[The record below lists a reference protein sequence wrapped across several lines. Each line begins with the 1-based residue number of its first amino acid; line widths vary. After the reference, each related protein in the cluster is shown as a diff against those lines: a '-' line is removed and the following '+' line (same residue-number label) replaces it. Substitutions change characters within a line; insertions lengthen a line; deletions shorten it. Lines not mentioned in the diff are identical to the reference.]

1 MYTQCPECATVYN
14 ADAATIARGHGM
26 VRCSHC
32 DALFDALLTLAD
44 HLPPEPFERL
54 DVHTQDADPPRLGVP
69 AYRPNAQ
76 AVTYTFDPDERP
88 RAREARRQSN
98 LPAFARHARRSGGRR
113 WPWVIGVLL
122 LGLSLAGQ
130 LGYAERD
137 YLLNNDLAR
146 PWLDRACASLGCKL
160 PLRHASQQL
169 ELLSRDIRPHP
180 SVAGALIVSA
190 TVRNAA
196 EFDQTF
202 PVVEITLSDLD
213 ENRVAMRR
221 FQPRDYL
228 GDTRAIERGLAA
240 GASSALVFEVRDPG
254 KNAVAFEFKFL

>member
-44 HLPPEPFERL
+44 QLPPEPFDRL
-54 DVHTQDADPPRLGVP
+54 AAHAPDPDPPRLGVP
-69 AYRPNAQ
+69 VYRPNAQ
-76 AVTYTFDPDERP
+76 PATFTFDPDERP
-88 RAREARRQSN
+88 RARESRRPST
-98 LPAFARHARRSGGRR
+98 PAFARHAQRGRGRR
-113 WPWVIGVLL
+113 WPWVVGTLL
-122 LGLSLAGQ
+122 LSLSLAGQ
-130 LGYAERD
+130 LAYAERD
-137 YLLNNDLAR
+137 QLLDSDFAR
-146 PWLDRACASLGCKL
+146 PWLDRGCNLLSCVL

-196 EFDQTF
+196 TF
-202 PVVEITLSDLD
+202 AQAYPVVEITLSDLD

-240 GASSALVFEVRDPG
+240 GASTALVFEVRDPG

>member
-32 DALFDALLTLAD
+32 NALFDALHTLAD

-54 DVHTQDADPPRLGVP
+54 PAHAPDPEPPPLGVP
-69 AYRPNAQ
+69 VYRPSAQ
-76 AVTYTFDPDERP
+76 AVTFTFDPDERP
-88 RAREARRQSN
+88 RSRDSRRKEST
-98 LPAFARHARRSGGRR
+98 PAFARHARRAGGRR
-113 WPWVIGVLL
+113 WPWMAGTALL
-122 LGLSLAGQ
+122 SLSLAAQ
-130 LGYAERD
+130 LAYAERD
-137 YLLNNDLAR
+137 RLLDHDLVR
-146 PWLDRACASLGCKL
+146 PWLDRGCAALNCEL

-196 EFDQTF
+196 DFTQAF
-202 PVVEITLSDLD
+202 PIVEITLSDLD

-228 GDTRAIERGLAA
+228 GDARAIERGLAA

-254 KNAVAFEFKFL
+254 NNAVAFEFKFL

>member
-1 MYTQCPECATVYN
+1 MYTQCPECATVYT
-14 ADAATIARGHGM
+14 ADAATVARGHGM

-32 DALFDALLTLAD
+32 DALFDALRTLAD

-54 DVHTQDADPPRLGVP
+54 DAHTPAAEPPSLGVP
-69 AYRPNAQ
+69 VYRPNVQ
-76 AVTYTFDPDERP
+76 AVSFTFDPDEKPRP
-88 RAREARRQSN
+88 RERRRESA
-98 LPAFARHARRSGGRR
+98 PAFARHARRKEGRR
-113 WPWVIGVLL
+113 WPWVAGTLL
-122 LGLSLAGQ
+122 LSLSLAGQ
-130 LGYAERD
+130 IAYAERD
-137 YLLNNDLAR
+137 QLLDNEHVR
-146 PWLDRACASLGCKL
+146 PWLDRGCELLSCTL

-196 EFDQTF
+196 EFTQAF

-221 FQPRDYL
+221 FRPRDYL
-228 GDTRAIERGLAA
+228 GDLRTIEHGLGA

>member
-1 MYTQCPECATVYN
+1 MYTQCPECATVYS
-14 ADAATIARGHGM
+14 ADAGTVARGHGM

-32 DALFDALLTLAD
+32 DALFDALRTLAD

-54 DVHTQDADPPRLGVP
+54 DMHTPEADPPRLGVP
-69 AYRPNAQ
+69 VYRPNAQ
-76 AVTYTFDPDERP
+76 VTFTFDPDERP
-88 RAREARRQSN
+88 RARETRRGGAT
-98 LPAFARHARRSGGRR
+98 PAFARHAGRGGGRR
-113 WPWVIGVLL
+113 WPWVAGVLVL
-122 LGLSLAGQ
+122 SLSLAGQ
-130 LGYAERD
+130 LAYAERD
-137 YLLNNDLAR
+137 QLLNSDTVR
-146 PWLDRACASLGCKL
+146 PWLDRGCESLDCKL
-160 PLRHASQQL
+160 PLRHATHQL

-180 SVAGALIVSA
+180 SVPGALIVSA

-196 EFDQTF
+196 EFDQAF

-228 GDTRAIERGLAA
+228 GDARAIERGLAA

>member
-14 ADAATIARGHGM
+14 ADAATVARGHGM

-44 HLPPEPFERL
+44 QLPPEPFDRL
-54 DVHTQDADPPRLGVP
+54 ATHAPDPEPPRLGVP
-69 AYRPNAQ
+69 VYRPNTQ

-88 RAREARRQSN
+88 RARESRRQTT
-98 LPAFARHARRSGGRR
+98 PAFARHARRGSGRR
-113 WPWVIGVLL
+113 WPWAVGTVLL
-122 LGLSLAGQ
+122 SLSLTGQ
-130 LGYAERD
+130 LAYAERD
-137 YLLNNDLAR
+137 QLLNNDLVR
-146 PWLDRACASLGCKL
+146 PWLDRGCNLLSCEL

-180 SVAGALIVSA
+180 SVPGALIVSA

-196 EFDQTF
+196 TF
-202 PVVEITLSDLD
+202 AQAYPVVEITLSDLD

-228 GDTRAIERGLAA
+228 GDARAIERGLAA
-240 GASSALVFEVRDPG
+240 GASTALVFEVRDPG

>member
-1 MYTQCPECATVYN
+1 MYTQCPECATVYS

-26 VRCSHC
+26 VACSHC
-32 DALFDALLTLAD
+32 NALFDALRTLAD
-44 HLPPEPFERL
+44 QLPAEPFERL
-54 DVHTQDADPPRLGVP
+54 DVHTPEADPPRLGVP
-69 AYRPNAQ
+69 VYRPNTQ
-76 AVTYTFDPDERP
+76 AVTFTFDPDERP
-88 RAREARRQSN
+88 RPRERKHST
-98 LPAFARHARRSGGRR
+98 PAFARHARPSGGRR
-113 WPWVIGVLL
+113 WPWVIGTVLL
-122 LGLSLAGQ
+122 SLSLTGQ
-130 LGYAERD
+130 LAYAERD
-137 YLLNNDLAR
+137 SLLNNDSVR
-146 PWLDRACASLGCKL
+146 PWLDQACAVLDCRL
-160 PLRHASQQL
+160 PLRHAGHHL

-180 SVAGALIVSA
+180 SVPGALIVSA

-196 EFDQTF
+196 DFDQAF

-228 GDTRAIERGLAA
+228 GDSRAIERGLAA

>member
-1 MYTQCPECATVYN
+1 MYTQCPECATVYA
-14 ADAATIARGHGM
+14 ADAATVARDHGM

-44 HLPPEPFERL
+44 QLPPEPFERL
-54 DVHTQDADPPRLGVP
+54 DVHSPEPDPPRLGVP
-69 AYRPNAQ
+69 VYRPNAQ
-76 AVTYTFDPDERP
+76 AVTFTFDPDDKP
-88 RAREARRQSN
+88 RTRDTRRHAT
-98 LPAFARHARRSGGRR
+98 PAFARHARRGDGRR
-113 WPWVIGVLL
+113 WPWVAGTVLL
-122 LGLSLAGQ
+122 SLTLAGQ
-130 LGYAERD
+130 LAYAERD
-137 YLLNNDLAR
+137 QLLDSDLVR
-146 PWLDRACASLGCKL
+146 PWLDSGCAALDCEL
-160 PLRHASQQL
+160 PLRHASQHL

-180 SVAGALIVSA
+180 SVSGALIVSA

-196 EFDQTF
+196 SFAQAF

-240 GASSALVFEVRDPG
+240 GASTALVFEVRDPG

>member
-1 MYTQCPECATVYN
+1 
-14 ADAATIARGHGM
+14 M
-26 VRCSHC
+26 VVCSHC
-32 DALFDALLTLAD
+32 TALFDALRTLAD

-54 DVHTQDADPPRLGVP
+54 DVHTPDADPPRLGVP
-69 AYRPNAQ
+69 VYRPNTQ
-76 AVTYTFDPDERP
+76 PTTFTFDPDERP
-88 RAREARRQSN
+88 RPRDRKHST
-98 LPAFARHARRSGGRR
+98 PAFARHARRSGGRR
-113 WPWVIGVLL
+113 WPWVVGTVLL
-122 LGLSLAGQ
+122 SLSLTGQ
-130 LGYAERD
+130 LAYAERD
-137 YLLNNDLAR
+137 SLLNSDSVR
-146 PWLDRACASLGCKL
+146 PWLDQGCALLDCRL
-160 PLRHASQQL
+160 PLRHASHHL

-180 SVAGALIVSA
+180 SVPGALIVSA

-196 EFDQTF
+196 EFDQAF

-228 GDTRAIERGLAA
+228 GDGRAIERGLAA

>member
-1 MYTQCPECATVYN
+1 MYTQCPECATVYS
-14 ADAATIARGHGM
+14 ADAAAIARGHGM

-44 HLPPEPFERL
+44 QLPPEPFERL
-54 DVHTQDADPPRLGVP
+54 DLHAPDPEPPRLGVP
-69 AYRPNAQ
+69 VYRPNAQ
-76 AVTYTFDPDERP
+76 AVSFTFDPDERP
-88 RAREARRQSN
+88 RAREPRRTSA
-98 LPAFARHARRSGGRR
+98 PAFARHARRGSGRR
-113 WPWVIGVLL
+113 WPWVAGTVLL
-122 LGLSLAGQ
+122 SLTLAGQ
-130 LGYAERD
+130 LAYAERD
-137 YLLNNDLAR
+137 QLLDSELVR
-146 PWLDRACASLGCKL
+146 PWLDRGCAALNCTL
-160 PLRHASQQL
+160 PLRHATQQL

-180 SVAGALIVSA
+180 SVPGALIVSA

-196 EFDQTF
+196 GYAQAF

-240 GASSALVFEVRDPG
+240 GASTALVFEVRDPG